1 MNEDISE
8 TWRLIRSL
16 YFIFSW
22 DLMNNPLH

>member
-16 YFIFSW
+16 YFIFS
-22 DLMNNPLH
+22 